1 MGRRNGRIMKHITEE
16 TIKKIQESIN
26 NESYFCNEIFE
37 EEVINEILDIIRN
50 DEKFQEFS
58 KQTMNKIIL
67 DGYGTSR

>member
-1 MGRRNGRIMKHITEE
+1 MEHITEE
-16 TIKKIQESIN
+16 SIKKIQESIN

-37 EEVINEILDIIRN
+37 EKVINEMLDILRN

-67 DGYGTSR
+67 GEI